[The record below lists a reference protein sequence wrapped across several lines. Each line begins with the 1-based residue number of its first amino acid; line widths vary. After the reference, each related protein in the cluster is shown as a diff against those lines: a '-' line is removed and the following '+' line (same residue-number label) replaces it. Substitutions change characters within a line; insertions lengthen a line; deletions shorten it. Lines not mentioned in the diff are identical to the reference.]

1 VLKRREKRERENHSS
16 CSRSVPLTLQRFV
29 YVQFSN
35 LPPGFEHENWPERG
49 LAAGTLRLIGRVP
62 KRYSTFAA
70 RNGFPSAVYRSQATR
85 NTVMVTLTYYPGCSL
100 KTSSR
105 FYEESFKAI
114 FSFFGIEFK
123 ELEDWSCCGASA
135 AHTIDELLG
144 YALAARNHALAE
156 LDGLH
161 LFAPCS
167 ACYNR
172 SMITNTRIRE
182 DKELRE
188 EINNALYPLQCTGSA
203 EVKNIIEVLHDHAG
217 IEVVA
222 QRTAYDLS
230 SIRVVPYYGCVLTR
244 IMKMEAFDDKEDPTS
259 MDSLIWSAGAEL
271 VSWPYKMEC
280 CGASK
285 TLTDKDMTLK
295 LSTRIMEMALS
306 LGADAIVTP
315 CPLCQLNLD
324 LLPYLGREGKS
335 VPVLFLTEL
344 LELAFFG
351 ALKGTGSHIIPVDEV
366 VNKVKKK

>member
-1 VLKRREKRERENHSS
+1 
-16 CSRSVPLTLQRFV
+16 
-29 YVQFSN
+29 
-35 LPPGFEHENWPERG
+35 
-49 LAAGTLRLIGRVP
+49 LI
-62 KRYSTFAA
+62 
-70 RNGFPSAVYRSQATR
+70 
-85 NTVMVTLTYYPGCSL
+85 TLTYYPGCSL

-105 FYEESFKAI
+105 FYEESFKAV

-144 YALAARNHALAE
+144 YALAARNLALAE
-156 LDGLH
+156 REGHH

-172 SMITNTRIRE
+172 SLITNTKIRE

-188 EINNALYPLQCTGSA
+188 EISKMLSPLQYTGSV

-217 IEVVA
+217 IETIA
-222 QRTAYDLS
+222 RRIAYDLS
-230 SIRVVPYYGCVLTR
+230 SIRFVPYYGCVLTR
-244 IMKMEAFDDKEDPTS
+244 LMKMDAFDDKEDPTS
-259 MDSLIWSAGAEL
+259 MDSIIWSAGAEL

-285 TLTDKDMTLK
+285 TLTNKDMTLK
-295 LSTRIMEMALS
+295 LSAKIMDMAVS

-324 LLPYLGREGKS
+324 LLPYLGREERN

-344 LELAFFG
+344 LELALFG
-351 ALKGTGSHIIPVDEV
+351 ALKGTGSHIISVDEIV
-366 VNKVKKK
+366 KKVKRKCNALE